1 MGRGE
6 RTLGSAARGSRFGI
20 WPFVRVRGQPGQM
33 RWCKG
38 DADKGGRPPVPPHA
52 LLGGRGPAPPR
63 APSPHA
69 PLLACS
75 VSTSST
81 CPSPLHPLTTR
92 PPHPP
97 PAIRRPSRR
106 PARVRPR
113 HQDLDAALGR
123 GRRPPSVCQRRTRL
137 HVGGG
142 PALRAR
148 GVRHHGRGWKHR

>member
-1 MGRGE
+1 MGSLKGE
-6 RTLGSAARGSRFGI
+6 RMLGSAARGSRFGF
-20 WPFVRVRGQPGQM
+20 WPFLRVRGQPGQM

-38 DADKGGRPPVPPHA
+38 DADKGGLPPVPPHA

-75 VSTSST
+75 ASTSCT
-81 CPSPLHPLTTR
+81 RPSALHPLTTR
-92 PPHPP
+92 PPPW
-97 PAIRRPSRR
+97 SRR
-106 PARVRPR
+106 PRRPALVRPR
-113 HQDLDAALGR
+113 HHDLDPALGR
-123 GRRPPSVCQRRTRL
+123 GRRQPSVCQIQARL

-148 GVRHHGRGWKHR
+148 GLVV